1 MCYNPTVSLN
11 TFLFGLGVACLA
23 YYTKIIPNYSII
35 ILLSFSAMQLLE
47 FFAWTYYNN
56 KKINRIL
63 SIIGMII
70 IITQVILLNYYLPDK
85 KIRNILLF
93 LIFIFLL
100 LFIIIDLKNVNF
112 SMKRGENKH
121 LIWYWLDLPLI
132 WIIIGLSF
140 YLIPV
145 YLYGN
150 LLTILFMITILVISL
165 YFYWKYKTWGTMWCY
180 FSNLL
185 WLYVLFMIIIKKK
198 NDFLIYNHNRSNNAY
213 Y

>member
-1 MCYNPTVSLN
+1 MCYNSTVSLN

-23 YYTKIIPNYSII
+23 YYTKIIPIYGII

-47 FFAWTYYNN
+47 FFAWTYYDN

-63 SIIGMII
+63 SIIGMMI

-150 LLTILFMITILVISL
+150 LLIILFMITILVISL
-165 YFYWKYKTWGTMWCY
+165 YFYWKYKTWGSMWCY

-198 NDFLIYNHNRSNNAY
+198 
-213 Y
+213 

>member
-1 MCYNPTVSLN
+1 MCYNSTVSLN

-23 YYTKIIPNYSII
+23 YYTKIIPNYGII

-47 FFAWTYYNN
+47 FFAWTYYDNR
-56 KKINRIL
+56 KINRIL
-63 SIIGMII
+63 SIIGMMI

-150 LLTILFMITILVISL
+150 LLIILFMITILVISL
-165 YFYWKYKTWGTMWCY
+165 YFYWKYKTWGSMWCY

-185 WLYVLFMIIIKKK
+185 WLYVLIMIIVKKK
-198 NDFLIYNHNRSNNAY
+198 
-213 Y
+213 

>member
-1 MCYNPTVSLN
+1 MCYNSTVSLN

-23 YYTKIIPNYSII
+23 YYTKIIPNYGII

-47 FFAWTYYNN
+47 FFAWTYYDNR
-56 KKINRIL
+56 KINRIL
-63 SIIGMII
+63 SIIGMMI

-150 LLTILFMITILVISL
+150 LLTILFMITILLISL
-165 YFYWKYKTWGTMWCY
+165 YFYWKYKTWGSMWCY

-185 WLYVLFMIIIKKK
+185 WLYVLIMIIIKKK
-198 NDFLIYNHNRSNNAY
+198 
-213 Y
+213 

>member
-1 MCYNPTVSLN
+1 MCYNSTVSLN

-35 ILLSFSAMQLLE
+35 ILLSFSAIQLLE
-47 FFAWTYYNN
+47 YFAWTYYNN
-56 KKINRIL
+56 RKINRIL
-63 SIIGMII
+63 SIIGMMI
-70 IITQVILLNYYLPDK
+70 IITQVILLNYFLPDK
-85 KIRNILLF
+85 KIRNILLI

-100 LFIIIDLKNVNF
+100 LFVIIDLKNVNF
-112 SMKRGENKH
+112 SMKRGKNKH

-132 WIIIGLSF
+132 WIIITLSF

-150 LLTILFMITILVISL
+150 LLIILFMITILVISL
-165 YFYWKYKTWGTMWCY
+165 YFYWEYKTWGSMWCY

-185 WLYVLFMIIIKKK
+185 WLYVLGKIIINKIKIK
-198 NDFLIYNHNRSNNAY
+198 YIYI
-213 Y
+213 

>member
-1 MCYNPTVSLN
+1 MCYNSTVSLN

-23 YYTKIIPNYSII
+23 YYTKIISNYGII

-47 FFAWTYYNN
+47 FFAWTYYDN

-63 SIIGMII
+63 SIIGMMI
-70 IITQVILLNYYLPDK
+70 IITQVILLNYFLPDK

-112 SMKRGENKH
+112 SMKRGKNKH

-132 WIIIGLSF
+132 WIIITLSF

-150 LLTILFMITILVISL
+150 LLIILFMITILVISL
-165 YFYWKYKTWGTMWCY
+165 YFYWKYKTWGSMWCY

-185 WLYVLFMIIIKKK
+185 WVYVLCKIIIKKLK
-198 NDFLIYNHNRSNNAY
+198 
-213 Y
+213 

>member
-23 YYTKIIPNYSII
+23 YYTKIIPNYGIL

-47 FFAWTYYNN
+47 FFAWTYYDN

-63 SIIGMII
+63 SIIGMMI

-150 LLTILFMITILVISL
+150 LLTILFMITILLISL
-165 YFYWKYKTWGTMWCY
+165 YFYWKYKTWGSMWCY

-185 WLYVLFMIIIKKK
+185 WLYVLIMIIIKKK
-198 NDFLIYNHNRSNNAY
+198 
-213 Y
+213 

>member
-1 MCYNPTVSLN
+1 MCYNSTVSLN

-23 YYTKIIPNYSII
+23 YYTKIIPNYGII

-47 FFAWTYYNN
+47 FFAWTYYDN
-56 KKINRIL
+56 KKINRVL
-63 SIIGMII
+63 SIIGMMI

-150 LLTILFMITILVISL
+150 LLIILFMITILVISL
-165 YFYWKYKTWGTMWCY
+165 YFYWKYKTWGSMWCY

-185 WLYVLFMIIIKKK
+185 WVYVLIMIIIKKK
-198 NDFLIYNHNRSNNAY
+198 
-213 Y
+213 

>member
-1 MCYNPTVSLN
+1 MCYNSTVSLN

-23 YYTKIIPNYSII
+23 YYTKIIPNYGII

-47 FFAWTYYNN
+47 FFAWTYYDN

-63 SIIGMII
+63 SIIGMMI

-150 LLTILFMITILVISL
+150 LLIILFMITILVISL
-165 YFYWKYKTWGTMWCY
+165 YFYWKYKTWGSMWCY

-185 WLYVLFMIIIKKK
+185 WLYVLIMIIVKKK
-198 NDFLIYNHNRSNNAY
+198 
-213 Y
+213 

>member
-1 MCYNPTVSLN
+1 MCYNSTVSLN

-23 YYTKIIPNYSII
+23 YYTKIISNYGII

-47 FFAWTYYNN
+47 YFAWTYYNN
-56 KKINRIL
+56 RKINRIL
-63 SIIGMII
+63 SIIGMMI
-70 IITQVILLNYYLPDK
+70 IITQVILLNYFLPDK

-93 LIFIFLL
+93 LIFIFLI

-112 SMKRGENKH
+112 SMKRGKNKH
-121 LIWYWLDLPLI
+121 LICYCLDLPLI
-132 WIIIGLSF
+132 WIIITLSF

-150 LLTILFMITILVISL
+150 LLIILFMITILVISL
-165 YFYWKYKTWGTMWCY
+165 YFYWEYKTWGSMWCY

-185 WLYVLFMIIIKKK
+185 WLYVLGKIIINKLK
-198 NDFLIYNHNRSNNAY
+198 
-213 Y
+213 

>member
-1 MCYNPTVSLN
+1 MCYNSTVSLN

-23 YYTKIIPNYSII
+23 YYTKIIPNYGII
-35 ILLSFSAMQLLE
+35 IILSFSAMQLLE
-47 FFAWTYYNN
+47 FFAWTYYDNR
-56 KKINRIL
+56 KINRIL
-63 SIIGMII
+63 SIIGMMI

-150 LLTILFMITILVISL
+150 LLIILFMITILVISL
-165 YFYWKYKTWGTMWCY
+165 YFYWKYKTWGSMWCY

-185 WLYVLFMIIIKKK
+185 WLYVLIMIIVKKK
-198 NDFLIYNHNRSNNAY
+198 
-213 Y
+213 

>member
-1 MCYNPTVSLN
+1 MCYNSTVSLN

-23 YYTKIIPNYSII
+23 YYTKIIPNYGII

-47 FFAWTYYNN
+47 FFAWTYYDN

-63 SIIGMII
+63 SIIGMMI

-150 LLTILFMITILVISL
+150 LLIILFMITILVISL
-165 YFYWKYKTWGTMWCY
+165 YFYWKYKTWGSMWCY

-185 WLYVLFMIIIKKK
+185 WLYVLIMIIIKKK
-198 NDFLIYNHNRSNNAY
+198 
-213 Y
+213 